1 MSYLPLYIALSLLM
15 VDGLIE
21 VGFVGSMVGF
31 LHDRAG
37 KYFTVNAPQGT
48 FNLHGK
54 PAGLLVNQGHTS
66 NGAAGTA
73 VVLVGIGGLLTI
85 WYEKRRQ
92 GQRRKQPSPS
102 SQIQSTDYGQQHEQ
116 YNDSRGGPSR
126 LFLFWTLMTVLSAM
140 LTLAALIYTFI
151 VTYQT
156 DHQTIN
162 LSVAAA
168 NPEPA
173 FYPLDKWTPENWF
186 VAVLA
191 LPLAHESDRRD
202 IRNHLR
208 LMRGWR
214 WNLIP
219 LFVLGVVVVALAV
232 WEVVRGRVRGRR
244 GGGGVGK
251 RWVQGDEAREKFR
264 HSKGS
269 SGV

>member
-1 MSYLPLYIALSLLM
+1 MA
-15 VDGLIE
+15 DGLIE

-102 SQIQSTDYGQQHEQ
+102 SQIQSPDYGQEHEQHEQ
-116 YNDSRGGPSR
+116 YNDSGGGPSR
-126 LFLFWTLMTVLSAM
+126 LFLFWTTMTILSAL
-140 LTLAALIYTFI
+140 LTLSALIYTFI
-151 VTYQT
+151 VTAQT

-191 LPLAHESDRRD
+191 LPLAHHSDRRD

-219 LFVLGVVVVALAV
+219 LFVLGVVVVALAG
-232 WEVVRGRVRGRR
+232 WEVVRGRVRGRHG
-244 GGGGVGK
+244 GGGGVVGVGGKKKKK
-251 RWVQGDEAREKFR
+251 RWVEGDEAREKFR
-264 HSKGS
+264 HSNGS